1 MCRCSRAYLF
11 VSNWQ
16 IFDLILHMHTLHP
29 TDRVLLFR
37 RSPRPA
43 SYSRFVVVQSVFTA
57 RLHPRKR
64 TNRKVQFLLCL
75 CHLHL
80 NTIHSQGNTSCSVR
94 NSPVLPQVTLVN
106 SRFFLSCIVSVI
118 VQGLPDD
125 PIKVT
130 VCDASALVA
139 AVFQVVA
146 GEDNR
151 KVIFRQGSMSSAGTL
166 VMHFG
171 NMHFDMFSLMDDS
184 MCMQVLLRSVMVE
197 DVLGDLKRKLQ
208 VCNDQHTSHTCTS
221 SSVRV
226 TELQEGASCL
236 NLRVAPRAFTETECT
251 ALRNS
256 KHKLSNVVVE
266 MGRLV
271 VDKQGNIWQP
281 DFVLLSATVGDNMQ
295 V

>member
-1 MCRCSRAYLF
+1 M
-11 VSNWQ
+11 
-16 IFDLILHMHTLHP
+16 
-29 TDRVLLFR
+29 
-37 RSPRPA
+37 
-43 SYSRFVVVQSVFTA
+43 
-57 RLHPRKR
+57 
-64 TNRKVQFLLCL
+64 
-75 CHLHL
+75 
-80 NTIHSQGNTSCSVR
+80 
-94 NSPVLPQVTLVN
+94 
-106 SRFFLSCIVSVI
+106 SVI

-151 KVIFRQGSMSSAGTL
+151 KVIFSQGSMSSAGTL

-171 NMHFDMFSLMDDS
+171 NMHFDMFSLMDS
-184 MCMQVLLRSVMVE
+184 MCMQVLLRSDIVE
-197 DVLGDLKRKLQ
+197 DVLSDLKRKLQ
-208 VCNDQHTSHTCTS
+208 VCNDQHASHTCTS

-226 TELQEGASCL
+226 TEVQEGADCL
-236 NLRVAPRAFTETECT
+236 NLRVAPRVFTETECT

-271 VDKQGNIWQP
+271 VNKQGNIWQP
-281 DFVLLSATVGDNMQ
+281 DFVLLSASVGGLVDMQ